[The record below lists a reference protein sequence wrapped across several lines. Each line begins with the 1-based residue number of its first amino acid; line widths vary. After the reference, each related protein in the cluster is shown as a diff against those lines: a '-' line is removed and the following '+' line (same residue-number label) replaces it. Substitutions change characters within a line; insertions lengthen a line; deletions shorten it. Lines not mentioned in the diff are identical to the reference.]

1 MTTLYATGF
10 EDALIGVGYQF
21 NTQLAVYDWDRCI
34 AILMERDH
42 MDYDEADEFMN
53 FNVTGAWVGKNTPVF
68 VKQGTKT
75 QCDSCGEEFSE
86 ENDGF
91 VVSNEPTAHCWE
103 CSSRLEEA
111 IARD

>member
-42 MDYDEADEFMN
+42 MDYDEGST
-53 FNVTGAWVGKNTPVF
+53 V
-68 VKQGTKT
+68 
-75 QCDSCGEEFSE
+75 
-86 ENDGF
+86 
-91 VVSNEPTAHCWE
+91 
-103 CSSRLEEA
+103 CSSAGCSAESVGMGVGVGVGMGVGEGVWV
-111 IARD
+111 